1 VGTAALGCQI
11 EQASTG
17 FPCQLSSAPTR
28 STRAAAS
35 LYAVRGC
42 RRVSCSSPYRNLF
55 QVISVTITS
64 DYLGTLT
71 LGANLLR

>member
-1 VGTAALGCQI
+1 VGTAALGCP
-11 EQASTG
+11 G
-17 FPCQLSSAPTR
+17 R
-28 STRAAAS
+28 AS
-35 LYAVRGC
+35 LDKFPRQLVQCADETNQDGSSLGASWLPPPS
-42 RRVSCSSPYRNLF
+42 VSQFALRNLF